1 MKRVSWPLILAAVV
15 LLAWGASDFYHYAV
29 TGQAVLQYYEGA
41 QLVRSLV
48 NYSLVQGLI
57 KVVLGLLVIV
67 VPCFAGKKRA

>member
-1 MKRVSWPLILAAVV
+1 MKRVSWPLILAAVL

-48 NYSLVQGLI
+48 NCSLV
-57 KVVLGLLVIV
+57 
-67 VPCFAGKKRA
+67 